1 MNSLPFIDWILNQPD
16 AEHCSNCS
24 DGEETCTY
32 CDGLGCNECGDY
44 GYFDCET
51 CQGTTWVIRK
61 PDGLPRAALVVYH
74 EQRRKESATLK
85 AYADGAEPNADGRRA
100 ELRAGGETR

>member
-1 MNSLPFIDWILNQPD
+1 MDRTPFTYWILNQPD
-16 AEHCSNCS
+16 AEHCPNCS
-24 DGEETCTY
+24 DGEETCSE
-32 CDGLGCNECGDY
+32 CDGLGCTECNDY

-74 EQRRKESATLK
+74 EQCRKEKDALQSWKRLAREGDTH
-85 AYADGAEPNADGRRA
+85 A
-100 ELRAGGETR
+100 